1 MRVILT
7 VMTILLGLPF
17 GIFIMAEAF
26 VFSSGLVQS
35 IASDLSAA
43 FIVLALER
51 GVKLVKCEIE
61 VKNEIQ

>member
-7 VMTILLGLPF
+7 LTTILLGLPF
-17 GIFIMAEAF
+17 GVFIMAEAF
-26 VFSSGLVQS
+26 VASSGLVQS

-51 GVKLVKCEIE
+51 GVRFVKCEVE
-61 VKNEIQ
+61 EKK